1 MNDIVLADAICAQ
14 LQKGK
19 EHAITGKIL
28 AQRLGLKNTRSIRIA
43 MAEMRHAGIPI
54 IGGQKGYFI
63 AADINE
69 LNEAR
74 QYLLSYI
81 KDLCLDLKYLKRISA
96 RYAGQLSMR
105 L

>member
-1 MNDIVLADAICAQ
+1 MVDIELADAICAQ

-28 AQRLGLKNTRSIRIA
+28 AQRLNLKNTRSIRIA

-63 AADINE
+63 ATDINE
-69 LNEAR
+69 LNEAKL
-74 QYLLSYI
+74 YLKSYI
-81 KDLCLDLKYLKRISA
+81 IDLAHDLRDLKRISA

>member
-1 MNDIVLADAICAQ
+1 MTDVNLADAILTQ

-28 AQRLGLKNTRSIRIA
+28 AQRLGLRGTRSIRIA

-54 IGGQKGYFI
+54 IGGRKGYFI

-74 QYLLSYI
+74 QYLKSYI
-81 KDLCLDLKYLKRISA
+81 IDLAKDLRDLKRIA
-96 RYAGQLSMR
+96 QKYAGQLSMR